1 VSAANGTGVPA
12 FVGYDPADPLI
23 PPIAN
28 RWAMTFLRT
37 HTELEEHS
45 YPGMG
50 HSVSMPEIADL
61 TKFLRRTLPAA
72 G

>member
-1 VSAANGTGVPA
+1 
-12 FVGYDPADPLI
+12 
-23 PPIAN
+23 
-28 RWAMTFLRT
+28 MTFLRT
-37 HTELEEHS
+37 HTDLEEHS

-61 TKFLRRTLPAA
+61 TRFLRRTLPAP

>member
-1 VSAANGTGVPA
+1 
-12 FVGYDPADPLI
+12 
-23 PPIAN
+23 
-28 RWAMTFLRT
+28 MTFLRT
-37 HTELEEHS
+37 HSELEEHI

-61 TKFLRRTLPAA
+61 TKFLRKILPAT